1 MSLPATEIYCPG
13 CTKPCRNNQ
22 AFFAHIKQSTNAL
35 CKQAYR
41 DLLNIHT
48 DDEIEA
54 PLQNFSDASLPEPHN
69 NPDIVMDIPL
79 AASEAGENVHEDF
92 FGSFNDDIDDEDDF
106 DFELNIQ
113 DTDLDVGIVPDLE
126 DVSDDEDDEDYIW

>member
-1 MSLPATEIYCPG
+1 M
-13 CTKPCRNNQ
+13 
-22 AFFAHIKQSTNAL
+22 

-41 DLLNIHT
+41 DLLNIHS

-54 PLQNFSDASLPEPHN
+54 PSQNFSDASLPEPQN